1 MQATR
6 KQASLPRAPWIDLIR
21 RMYARRSR
29 IRPTAT
35 AAGNGAGMGDAR
47 MAGSHARSNGGK
59 SNVAAP
65 INS

>member
-1 MQATR
+1 
-6 KQASLPRAPWIDLIR
+6 
-21 RMYARRSR
+21 
-29 IRPTAT
+29 
-35 AAGNGAGMGDAR
+35 MGDAR